1 IYSLGV
7 TLYHLIL
14 GELPFVASD
23 DQELLRMQVLDSLK
37 GAAMKGGR
45 VSPLA
50 HYFLEKMMA
59 KDREVRYAS
68 AGDLIEDLEAHLS
81 DD

>member
-1 IYSLGV
+1 
-7 TLYHLIL
+7 
-14 GELPFVASD
+14 
-23 DQELLRMQVLDSLK
+23 MQVLDSLK

>member
-1 IYSLGV
+1 
-7 TLYHLIL
+7 
-14 GELPFVASD
+14 
-23 DQELLRMQVLDSLK
+23 MQVLNSLK
-37 GAAMKGGR
+37 GAAMKSGR

-68 AGDLIEDLEAHLS
+68 AGALIEDLEAHLS